1 MDEMLA
7 GALFCSRLRGKSRGA
22 GKGERFS
29 FAPKA
34 RLYGFPPPK
43 GRLYGFTSTLVH

>member
-1 MDEMLA
+1 MEKLMDEMLA
-7 GALFCSRLRGKSRGA
+7 GALFCSRLWGKSRGA

-34 RLYGFPPPK
+34 RLYGF
-43 GRLYGFTSTLVH
+43 TLAQRAVVWFY